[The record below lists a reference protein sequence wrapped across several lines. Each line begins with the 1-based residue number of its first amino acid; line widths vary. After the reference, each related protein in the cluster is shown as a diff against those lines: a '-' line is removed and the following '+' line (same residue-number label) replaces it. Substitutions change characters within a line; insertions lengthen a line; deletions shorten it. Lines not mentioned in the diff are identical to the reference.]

1 MVVFQ
6 AHGGELRKGHAAVF
20 ERGQQ
25 RRVLVFTQDIA
36 AGIYDEAGREP
47 GRDQRGDVAQLLPL
61 IFFDILSSSARR
73 ILEHMPAE
81 AEYHLFCG
89 EHVHI
94 VHAAVEY
101 GRAELKGRAHA
112 ELLLNVGLVADAG
125 ERRGIVGASAV
136 ARDDNARKIEPVFLR
151 ILRNE
156 VERRGYLPVLRGKFA
171 FGRKAVVYVHNG
183 VAQSCKPARKG
194 AAVELVARLEPASVQ
209 IEYDGQLCKI
219 SFAFVFI
226 PGTVPEAR
234 PVYIE
239 LTDFGI
245 GIAVDYIRKDI
256 KFYAHEPCTAPPVL
270 AGLIQK
276 VDRPEKQI
284 VEAHIPSHL

>member
-1 MVVFQ
+1 M
-6 AHGGELRKGHAAVF
+6 
-20 ERGQQ
+20 
-25 RRVLVFTQDIA
+25 LVFTQDIA
-36 AGIYDEAGREP
+36 AGIYDEAGREI

-101 GRAELKGRAHA
+101 GRAELKDRAHA

-156 VERRGYLPVLRGKFA
+156 VERRGYLPVLRGELT
-171 FGRKAVVYVHNG
+171 FGRKTVVYIDNG

-194 AAVELVARLEPASVQ
+194 AAVKLVARLEPAAVQ
-209 IEYDGQLCKI
+209 IEDDGQLGKI
-219 SFAFVFI
+219 SFAAI
-226 PGTVPEAR
+226 LIQGIAALALPGAAR

-239 LTDFGI
+239 LTDLWI

-270 AGLIQK
+270 AGLI
-276 VDRPEKQI
+276 
-284 VEAHIPSHL
+284 

>member
-36 AGIYDEAGREP
+36 AGISDEAGREP

-61 IFFDILSSSARR
+61 ILFDILRSSARR

-156 VERRGYLPVLRGKFA
+156 VERRDYLAVLRGELA
-171 FGRKAVVYVHNG
+171 FGSKAVVYVHNG

-194 AAVELVARLEPASVQ
+194 AAVKLVARLEPAAVQ
-209 IEYDGQLCKI
+209 IEDDGQLGKI
-219 SFAFVFI
+219 FFAAVIIFGI
-226 PGTVPEAR
+226 AAR

-239 LTDFGI
+239 PADFGI

-270 AGLIQK
+270 AGLI
-276 VDRPEKQI
+276 
-284 VEAHIPSHL
+284 